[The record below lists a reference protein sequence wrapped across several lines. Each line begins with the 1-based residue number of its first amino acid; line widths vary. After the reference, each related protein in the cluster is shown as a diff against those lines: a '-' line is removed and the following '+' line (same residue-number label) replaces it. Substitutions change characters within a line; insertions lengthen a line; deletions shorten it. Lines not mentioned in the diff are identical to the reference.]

1 MGKPAKPNRVA
12 GSSGAKAAF
21 VKALYHV
28 RSKKGIQHHQASG
41 SKQRS
46 AQRLSGSKARKSKKG
61 TVDTRCS
68 PGIISEL
75 FSELDSQRLD
85 LLKEMGF
92 QGLANMKVTKTNKH
106 LGAYLLSK
114 FDPIS
119 ECLNAGTTSEL
130 KLTGPNVNL
139 VLGIP
144 CEGMDIVPATQ
155 QEVVTMKQ
163 YLCSVFDKE
172 SYDQITVSFLCRI
185 LYRSHDGL
193 MTDKEREQFKT
204 AFILFVV
211 TKFLAPV
218 ALNNHIS
225 SRYIKTLVDIQNVQK
240 YKWAKFVLDELKIAA
255 HAL

>member
-1 MGKPAKPNRVA
+1 MGKPAKPNRAA
-12 GSSGAKAAF
+12 GSSGTKAAF

-28 RSKKGIQHHQASG
+28 CSKKGIQHHQASG

-46 AQRLSGSKARKSKKG
+46 APRLSGSKERKSKKG
-61 TVDTRCS
+61 IVDTRCS

-92 QGLANMKVTKTNKH
+92 QGLDNMKITKMNKH

-114 FDPIS
+114 FDP
-119 ECLNAGTTSEL
+119 CLNAGTTSEL
-130 KLTGPNVNL
+130 KLTSPNVNL

-144 CEGMDIVPATQ
+144 CEGMDTVPATQ
-155 QEVVTMKQ
+155 QEVVTMM
-163 YLCSVFDKE
+163 YLCSIFDKE
-172 SYDQITVSFLCRI
+172 SYDQIIVSFLCRI

-193 MTDKEREQFKT
+193 ITDKEREQFKT

-240 YKWAKFVLDELKIAA
+240 YNWAKFVLDELMIAA